1 MSGND
6 HHNSPND
13 NETKGISI
21 KRRIV
26 VFSSVVVILLI
37 AAIFYMIF
45 SDQQKN
51 QARPHKKTVT
61 HRVVQASP
69 MDYNGHPFIGST
81 NVPVRIA
88 VFSDYRCPYCK
99 LFDQKILPQLD
110 KEYVKTNKVSIYF
123 YNYTILGPG
132 STLAANAS
140 EEVYQQNPKA
150 FFNFHQ
156 ALFSAQGSETKQ
168 WVTKQLLITIAK
180 KTVPSLDMKAFQNA
194 LNTKA
199 RQQKVDSDNQLAESL
214 GVSGTPT
221 ILINGK
227 INDNAL
233 DIGKL
238 RQAIDRDLPK
248 E

>member
-6 HHNSPND
+6 QDHSSKG
-13 NETKGISI
+13 NETKEVSM

-51 QARPHKKTVT
+51 QVRPHKKTVT
-61 HRVVQASP
+61 HKVVQASP

-99 LFDQKILPQLD
+99 LFDQQILPQIE
-110 KEYVKTNKVSIYF
+110 KEYVKSDKVSIYF

-140 EEVYQQNPKA
+140 AEVYQQNPKA
-150 FFNFHQ
+150 FFAFHQ
-156 ALFSAQGSETKQ
+156 ALFNAQGSEKKQ
-168 WVTKQLLITIAK
+168 WVTKKLLTNIAK

-194 LNTKA
+194 LDTKS
-199 RQQKVDSDNQLAESL
+199 RQQDVDNDNQLAESL
-214 GVSGTPT
+214 GVQGTPT

-233 DIGKL
+233 ELGKL
-238 RQAIDRDLPK
+238 KQAINQALPK